1 MTENNSWPVL
11 DTPPAAG
18 TVPDTTTDSMTPE
31 KWVEATG
38 AGKICGNC
46 HSLLTPAGSDRRQ
59 GVIGVITGKDS
70 YRRTVSGADIP
81 VAGYASKICPS
92 CGVGNRHALIPAP
105 KPDSVQSVLPVWSVN
120 GVPASQVSGYSSLG
134 LTPLGQQPS
143 GRPTPAQMSQFSN
156 DAPSGGYATLGFF
169 IPLVGLILFL
179 VWHNEYPLRAK
190 SAGTGALIGFIV
202 GIFFS
207 FIRAAMS

>member
-1 MTENNSWPVL
+1 
-11 DTPPAAG
+11 
-18 TVPDTTTDSMTPE
+18 
-31 KWVEATG
+31 
-38 AGKICGNC
+38 
-46 HSLLTPAGSDRRQ
+46 
-59 GVIGVITGKDS
+59 
-70 YRRTVSGADIP
+70 
-81 VAGYASKICPS
+81 
-92 CGVGNRHALIPAP
+92 
-105 KPDSVQSVLPVWSVN
+105 
-120 GVPASQVSGYSSLG
+120 
-134 LTPLGQQPS
+134 
-143 GRPTPAQMSQFSN
+143 MSQFSN